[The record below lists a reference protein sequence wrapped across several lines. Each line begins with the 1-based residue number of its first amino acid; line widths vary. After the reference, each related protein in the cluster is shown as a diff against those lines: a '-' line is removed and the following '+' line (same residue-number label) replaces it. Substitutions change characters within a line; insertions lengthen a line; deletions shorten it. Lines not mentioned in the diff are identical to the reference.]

1 MAEERPSPQF
11 RALEQRR
18 TFEQIIFQVE
28 EAILSGE
35 LKSGDRL
42 PSERDLAET
51 FGVSRASVREALRV
65 LEMFG
70 VVIARRGTGASAGSI
85 LAANAQN
92 GLESALRLHT
102 ALSKIPTE
110 DIVDLRAVLE
120 GHAAR
125 RAAMRPAPRDTG
137 VLRDIIEAM
146 RVADEPE
153 SYNGFDTDFHVELA
167 RVSGNKL
174 APVLMEALR
183 GTVVRDMIRGFAAL
197 GDWKAERDRLVTE
210 HTHIVDLI
218 EQGDGEAAAGAVEA
232 HIFRFYRGVF
242 EESKIEEG
250 LKATADAQAG

>member
-1 MAEERPSPQF
+1 MPEERPSPQF

-18 TFEQIIFQVE
+18 TFEQIIVQIE
-28 EAILSGE
+28 EKILSGE

-42 PSERDLAET
+42 PSERELADT
-51 FGVSRASVREALRV
+51 FGVSRSSVREALRA

-85 LAANAQN
+85 VADTAQN

-102 ALSKIPTE
+102 ALSRIPTE

-125 RAAMRPAPRDTG
+125 RAATQPEPRDTG
-137 VLRDIIEAM
+137 TLREIVEGM
-146 RVADEPE
+146 RKADKPE
-153 SYNGFDTDFHVELA
+153 TYNGLDTDFHVELA
-167 RVSGNKL
+167 RVSGNAL

-197 GDWKAERDRLVTE
+197 DDWKSERDRLVTE
-210 HTHIVDLI
+210 HEQIINLI
-218 EQGDGEAAAGAVEA
+218 EQGDADAAAEAVET
-232 HIFRFYRGVF
+232 HIVRFYQGVF
-242 EESKIEEG
+242 EESKLEG
-250 LKATADAQAG
+250 GPATPVG